1 MTLEESDRT
10 FLEFLARDAPSAE
23 FEEPLIAAR
32 ALGASAETVADLER
46 SKLLALRVR
55 AALDRSRRR
64 EAELSALYET
74 VGDLVALRD
83 VDAVL
88 EAIVRRARKLLDTDT
103 AYLALYDP
111 ERGHAYMRETNG
123 SVSAKFQQLLMP
135 LGAGLGGLV
144 VQTASP
150 YFSSNYLGDARFRHT
165 REIDE
170 AVTEEGLVAI
180 LCVPLRLRGTVIGVL
195 YAADRSERRFARDEV
210 NLLSSLAA
218 HAAVALDNARLLQ
231 ETQTALEELNTAN
244 RRVEARSASVERAAA
259 AYERFTDLAVRGGGV
274 DDIAHA
280 IAAVLGGSVVVLGPD
295 ARPLSRIGATPLADD
310 FPDERTLADAVARS
324 HAEGRSVTCGA
335 CTVAAVAADQQ
346 PLGALLI
353 SGAGALDATD
363 RMILERGV
371 LVTALLLLFRS
382 SLAQAEERVRG
393 ELLADL
399 LTQRQGD
406 SFAVRERARR
416 LGTDLDELHVVAV
429 AVCAAIP
436 AARIASAA
444 GAWASARGGLAG
456 RHEGRTVLLV
466 PGDDPSAVA
475 HEVAAELR
483 TALARPV
490 TVGAGGPLSGTDAPE
505 AYAEALGCLSA
516 LQALGRSG
524 SAAAMTD
531 LGFLGLV
538 LGRHADTCGF
548 VNRVLGPLITYDKRR
563 GTSLLHTVE
572 SYFEHGQSL
581 ARTSA
586 AMHVHVNT
594 VTQRLERVGHVL
606 GEEWSTPQRAL
617 ETQLAL
623 QLRRVLADR
632 PEHPLST
639 RTS

>member
-1 MTLEESDRT
+1 M
-10 FLEFLARDAPSAE
+10 FLEFLARNAPVAE
-23 FEEPLIAAR
+23 FEEPVMAAR
-32 ALGASAETVADLER
+32 AAGASAEAVAELER
-46 SKLLALRVR
+46 AKLLALRVR
-55 AALDRSRRR
+55 AALDKSRRR

-83 VDAVL
+83 ADAVL

-111 ERGHAYMRETNG
+111 ARGRAYMRETNG

-150 YFSSNYLGDARFRHT
+150 YFSSGYLDDAQFRHT

-180 LCVPLRLRGTVIGVL
+180 LGVPLRRGGNVLGVL

-231 ETQTALEELNTAN
+231 EMHTALEELNAAN
-244 RRVEARSASVERAAA
+244 RVVEARSASVERAAA

-274 DDIAHA
+274 DDIARA
-280 IAAVLGGSVVVLGPD
+280 IAAVLGGGVVVLGPD
-295 ARPLSRIGATPLADD
+295 ARPLSRTGAPPPADGLPGERQLA
-310 FPDERTLADAVARS
+310 EAMARS
-324 HAEGRSVTCGA
+324 RSQGRHVTCGP

-346 PLGALLI
+346 LLGALLI
-353 SGAGALDATD
+353 SGAGELDDTD
-363 RMILERGV
+363 RVILERGV

-393 ELLADL
+393 ELLTDL
-399 LTQRQGD
+399 LTQRHGD

-416 LGTDLDELHVVAV
+416 LGTDLDQPHVVAV
-429 AVCAAIP
+429 AVCDAVP
-436 AARIASAA
+436 MERIATAA
-444 GAWASARGGLAG
+444 GAWASARRGLAG

-475 HEVAAELR
+475 REVAAELR

-490 TVGAGGPLSGTDAPE
+490 TVGAGGPLPGTAAPE
-505 AYAEALGCLSA
+505 AYAEALRCLGA
-516 LQALGRSG
+516 LQALGRGG
-524 SAAAMTD
+524 SAAALTD

-538 LGRHADTCGF
+538 LGRHADTRGF
-548 VNRVLGPLITYDKRR
+548 VHRVLGPLIAYDERR
-563 GTSLLHTVE
+563 GTSLLRTVE

-581 ARTSA
+581 ARTSSA
-586 AMHVHVNT
+586 LHVHVNT
-594 VTQRLERVGHVL
+594 VTQRLERVGQL
-606 GEEWSTPQRAL
+606 LDEQWNTPQRAL

-623 QLRRVLADR
+623 QLRRVLAV
-632 PEHPLST
+632 
-639 RTS
+639 